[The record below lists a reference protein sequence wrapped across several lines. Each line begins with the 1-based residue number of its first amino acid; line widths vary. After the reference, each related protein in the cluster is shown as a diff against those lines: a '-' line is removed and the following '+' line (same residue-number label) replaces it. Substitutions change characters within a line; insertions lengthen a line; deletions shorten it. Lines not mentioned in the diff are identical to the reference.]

1 MAECSGLS
9 GCIFRSR
16 RFTAW
21 STRTYFD
28 FTAGTLKLLNCAEC
42 GRVTAYILE
51 NTLVT
56 CPLSTSRRAF
66 RRYET
71 NNHLWLILEYCV
83 GGDLKSLLQKDMNL
97 PESSVHDFGRDLLAA
112 MQHLHSK
119 GIIHCD
125 LKPTNILLDEN
136 GTIKLG
142 GFGCARKLE
151 DINEKPLGDVPTV
164 RSLVAVVELLRHTG
178 N

>member
-1 MAECSGLS
+1 M
-9 GCIFRSR
+9 
-16 RFTAW
+16 
-21 STRTYFD
+21 
-28 FTAGTLKLLNCAEC
+28 
-42 GRVTAYILE
+42 
-51 NTLVT
+51 
-56 CPLSTSRRAF
+56 
-66 RRYET
+66 
-71 NNHLWLILEYCV
+71 
-83 GGDLKSLLQKDMNL
+83 
-97 PESSVHDFGRDLLAA
+97 HDFGRDLLAA

-164 RSLVAVVELLRHTG
+164 CFGLLQSLVCKCMKSSNICVSFMLS
-178 N
+178 